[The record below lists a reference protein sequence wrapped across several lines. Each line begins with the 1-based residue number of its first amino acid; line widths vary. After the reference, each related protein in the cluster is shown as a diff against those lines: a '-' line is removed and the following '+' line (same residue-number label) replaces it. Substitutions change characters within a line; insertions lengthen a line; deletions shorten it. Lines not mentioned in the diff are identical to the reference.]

1 MPCPWI
7 GFEVLGIECTIL
19 LLLQEASSFVGDD
32 MEPNLGQQTPGQGA
46 QGDRLLYKL
55 LRARCLFEEL
65 FLHFEALVDKL
76 HQLVMLF
83 RTHVEGKT
91 RSATR

>member
-32 MEPNLGQQTPGQGA
+32 MEPNLGQQTPGQG
-46 QGDRLLYKL
+46 DRLLYKL

-65 FLHFEALVDKL
+65 FLRFEALVDKL
-76 HQLVMLF
+76 RQLVMLF

-91 RSATR
+91 RSAMR

>member
-7 GFEVLGIECTIL
+7 GFEVLGIECTHL

-32 MEPNLGQQTPGQGA
+32 MEPNLGQQTPG

-76 HQLVMLF
+76 HQLFMLF

-91 RSATR
+91 RRATR

>member
-7 GFEVLGIECTIL
+7 GFEVLGIERTQL

-32 MEPNLGQQTPGQGA
+32 MEPNLGQQTPGQG
-46 QGDRLLYKL
+46 DRLLYKL
-55 LRARCLFEEL
+55 LRARLFEEL

>member
-1 MPCPWI
+1 MPCPCI
-7 GFEVLGIECTIL
+7 GFEVLGIECTHLL

-32 MEPNLGQQTPGQGA
+32 MEPNLGQRIPGH
-46 QGDRLLYKL
+46 GDRLLYKL
-55 LRARCLFEEL
+55 LRARCLFEEF

>member
-7 GFEVLGIECTIL
+7 GFEVLGIERTQL

-32 MEPNLGQQTPGQGA
+32 MEPNLGQQTPG